1 MWFHVNALCIVMLLV
16 ETSMTKLYDSGPVCL
31 KVVHSFHYRGGTWLL
46 QDLAT
51 LQRTAGPTERFLHL
65 ARPSHR
71 REREKKTCT
80 SRGRQE
86 KENDLSIPDYLC
98 NMKSNLGKKGETER

>member
-71 REREKKTCT
+71 RERERRKRVRVEEDKRKKMTCPYLTT
-80 SRGRQE
+80 SV
-86 KENDLSIPDYLC
+86 I
-98 NMKSNLGKKGETER
+98 